1 MGPFEMADLVG
12 LDVRLAILEHLHAT
26 LGETFRPSNLMRQ
39 YVQSGRV
46 GRKAGKGVYD
56 YDPEG
61 RRLDP
66 AEGSESPKR

>member
-1 MGPFEMADLVG
+1 MLRVG
-12 LDVRLAILEHLHAT
+12 VLH
-26 LGETFRPSNLMRQ
+26 
-39 YVQSGRV
+39 VQSGRV